1 MNNIAETR
9 TQSISLSHALPMVLA
24 INTFTLLA
32 LDQLGQIPAW
42 VKSAV
47 ALFLSF

>member
-9 TQSISLSHALPMVLA
+9 TQSINVSYALPMVLA
-24 INTFTLLA
+24 INTFAILA
-32 LDQLGQIPAW
+32 LSQLGQIPSW
-42 VKSAV
+42 IQSAV

>member
-9 TQSISLSHALPMVLA
+9 TQSINLSYSLPMVLA
-24 INTFTLLA
+24 VNTFTLLA
-32 LDQLGQIPAW
+32 LNQLGQVPAW
-42 VKSAV
+42 IKSAV